1 MRKNTR
7 FKFNAYLSRV
17 AELNGVDVEDLSH
30 KFSVE
35 PSVTQTLI
43 TTVQESSEFLTRI
56 NMVPVDE
63 QEGEKIGLGVTGSIA
78 STTNTDGDK
87 ERKTADFQSLT
98 SRKYKCEQVNFDFH
112 IRYNTLDLWA
122 RYQDFQIRLRDAIAK
137 RQALDYIMAGFNG
150 VSRAADSDRSKY
162 PMLQDI
168 AVGWL
173 QKMRNEAAERV
184 MDKVTDDDGAVVS
197 ATVRI
202 GKNGDF
208 ENIDA
213 AVINATDFLLD
224 AWHSED
230 PNLVVVCGR
239 KMLSDKYFPLIN
251 KSQENSE
258 KLAGDIIVS
267 QKRIG
272 NLPAVRVPY
281 FPDNALLIT
290 RLDNLSIYIMDSS
303 HRRHI
308 EEVARRDRIENYES
322 LKIDYV
328 VEDYGCAAM
337 IENIQLGDFTS
348 AETSQLSAPVTD
360 SEIPA
365 ETESEA

>member
-1 MRKNTR
+1 MRPNTR
-7 FKFNAYLSRV
+7 FKFNAYLTRV
-17 AELNGVDVEDLSH
+17 AELNGVAVVDLNK
-30 KFSVE
+30 KFTVE
-35 PSVTQTLI
+35 PSVTQSLI
-43 TTVQESSEFLTRI
+43 TTVQESSEFLSSI
-56 NMVPVDE
+56 NMVPVE
-63 QEGEKIGLGVTGSIA
+63 ESEGEKIGLGVTGSIA
-78 STTNTDGDK
+78 STTDTDGGK
-87 ERKTADFQSLT
+87 TRKTADFMALK

-150 VSRAADSDRSKY
+150 VIRSDDSDRAQY
-162 PMLQDI
+162 PMLQDV

-173 QKMRNEAAERV
+173 QKLRNEAPERV
-184 MDKVTDDDGAVVS
+184 MDEITDEDGKVIS
-197 ATVRI
+197 AKVRI
-202 GKNGDF
+202 GAKGDF

-213 AVINATDFLLD
+213 AVMNATDFLLD

-230 PNLVVVCGR
+230 PGLVVICGR

-251 KSQENSE
+251 KTQENSE

-290 RLDNLSIYIMDSS
+290 RLDNLSIYIMDSA

-308 EEVARRDRIENYES
+308 DEVASRDRIENYES
-322 LKIDYV
+322 LKVDFV

-337 IENIQLGDFTS
+337 IENIELGDFTPVKPEEK
-348 AETSQLSAPVTD
+348 AADVGETVK
-360 SEIPA
+360 
-365 ETESEA
+365 TESEA

>member
-7 FKFNAYLSRV
+7 FKFNAYLSRL
-17 AELNGVDVEDLSH
+17 AELNGVDVEDLSK

-43 TTVQESSEFLTRI
+43 TTVQESSEFLSRI

-78 STTNTDGDK
+78 STTDTDGGS
-87 ERKTADFQSLT
+87 ERKTADFQALA

-122 RYQDFQIRLRDAIAK
+122 RYQDFQTRLRDAIAK

-150 VSRAADSDRSKY
+150 VSRAETSDRSKFQ
-162 PMLQDI
+162 MLQDV

-173 QKMRNEAAERV
+173 QKLRNEAAERV
-184 MDKVTDDDGAVVS
+184 MDKITDDTGAVVS
-197 ATVRI
+197 DTVRI
-202 GKNGDF
+202 GVKGDF

-213 AVINATDFLLD
+213 AVMNATDFLLD

-230 PNLVVVCGR
+230 PGLVVICGR

-322 LKIDYV
+322 LKIDFV

-337 IENIQLGDFTS
+337 IENIELGDFTPEKTEPAS
-348 AETSQLSAPVTD
+348 SLATETQP
-360 SEIPA
+360 
-365 ETESEA
+365 ETEA

>member
-1 MRKNTR
+1 MRPNTR
-7 FKFNAYLSRV
+7 FKFNTYLTRL
-17 AELNGVDVEDLSH
+17 AELNDVDVVDLNK

-35 PSVTQTLI
+35 PSVTQSLV

-56 NMVPVDE
+56 NMEPVDDL
-63 QEGEKIGLGVTGSIA
+63 EGEKLGLGVTGSIA
-78 STTNTDGDK
+78 SNSNTAAGK
-87 ERKTADFQSLT
+87 KRKTADFMALK
-98 SRKYKCEQVNFDFH
+98 SRKYKCEQINFDFH

-150 VSRAADSDRSKY
+150 VLRSEDSDREQY
-162 PMLQDI
+162 PMLQDV

-173 QKMRNEAAERV
+173 QKLRNEAPERV
-184 MDKVTDDDGAVVS
+184 MSEITDEDGKVISDK
-197 ATVRI
+197 VRI
-202 GKNGDF
+202 GAKGDF

-213 AVINATDFLLD
+213 AVMNATDFLLD
-224 AWHSED
+224 TWHSED

-251 KSQENSE
+251 KTQENSE

-308 EEVARRDRIENYES
+308 DEVASLDRIENYES
-322 LKIDYV
+322 LKVDFV

-337 IENIQLGDFTS
+337 IENIELGDFTPVK
-348 AETSQLSAPVTD
+348 AEEKTADAGETVN
-360 SEIPA
+360 
-365 ETESEA
+365 TESEA